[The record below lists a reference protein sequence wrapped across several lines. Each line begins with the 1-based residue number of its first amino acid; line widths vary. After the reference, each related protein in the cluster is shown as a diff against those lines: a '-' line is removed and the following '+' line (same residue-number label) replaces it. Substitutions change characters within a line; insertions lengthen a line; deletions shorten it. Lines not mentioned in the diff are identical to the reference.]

1 MLCFRWTI
9 LCSPKHTQ
17 QIVLKCCAPAGPAA
31 SAVSLRAVSLL
42 LSWRQK
48 LEAVA
53 DGEETLVEVVKAL
66 SAASHYSTSQGSDY
80 CNLFRKWQ
88 S

>member
-1 MLCFRWTI
+1 MLGDVRCCVLGGGFGVHPTI
-9 LCSPKHTQ
+9 GT
-17 QIVLKCCAPAGPAA
+17 PAGPAT

-42 LSWRQK
+42 LIWRQK

-80 CNLFRKWQ
+80 CNQFRKWQ